1 MIDFQFHNPTS
12 LDEVFSLLDT
22 YGDDARVMAGGTA
35 LVIQMKQR
43 LVQPEHVINLRRV
56 PGLAEIRQTSN
67 GAGGLTIGAL
77 CTQQEAATSPLVEQT
92 IPIVAETYR
101 HVATPRIRHM
111 ATVGGGL
118 VHGDPSQD
126 PPPTLITLGATV
138 TLVSA
143 NGQRE
148 VSLADFLLDYY
159 ETDVRPGEVLTQ
171 VSIPAV
177 PAGAGAAYLKF
188 LPRTADDYPTVAAA
202 AIVTPG
208 EGNVCQDMKLALGAV
223 GITAIHATDAEDALR
238 GQPLTEDN
246 IRAAAALVKDAVDP
260 LDDYRGSADYKR
272 DMSEVF
278 ARRAIQAALT
288 NAA

>member
-1 MIDFQFHNPTS
+1 M
-12 LDEVFSLLDT
+12 
-22 YGDDARVMAGGTA
+22 
-35 LVIQMKQR
+35 
-43 LVQPEHVINLRRV
+43 
-56 PGLAEIRQTSN
+56 
-67 GAGGLTIGAL
+67 TIGAL
-77 CTQQEAATSPLVEQT
+77 CTQQEVATSPLVEQT
-92 IPIVAETYR
+92 IPIVAQTYR

-148 VSLADFLLDYY
+148 VALSDFLLDYY
-159 ETDVRPGEVLTQ
+159 ETDVRPGEMLTQ

-177 PAGAGAAYLKF
+177 PSGAGAAYLKF

-202 AIVTPG
+202 AVVTPG
-208 EGNVCQDMKLALGAV
+208 EGNVCQYVRLALGAV
-223 GITAIHATDAEDALR
+223 GTTAIHATDAEDSLR
-238 GQPLTEDN
+238 GQPLTDDN
-246 IRAAAALVKDAVDP
+246 IRAAAARVKDLVDP

-278 ARRAIQAALT
+278 ARRAIQSALA

>member
-22 YGDDARVMAGGTA
+22 YGDDARMMAGGTA

-43 LVQPEHVINLRRV
+43 LVLPEHVINLRRV
-56 PGLAEIRQTSN
+56 PGFAEIRQTSN
-67 GAGGLTIGAL
+67 GSGGLTIGAL
-77 CTQQEAATSPLVEQT
+77 CTQQEVATSPLVEQT
-92 IPIVAETYR
+92 IPIVAQTYR

-148 VSLADFLLDYY
+148 VALSDFLLDYY

-177 PAGAGAAYLKF
+177 PSGAGAAYLKF

-202 AIVTPG
+202 AVVTPG
-208 EGNVCQDMKLALGAV
+208 EGNVCQDVRLALGAV
-223 GITAIHATDAEDALR
+223 GTTAIHATDAEDALR
-238 GQPLTEDN
+238 GQPLTENN
-246 IRAAAALVKDAVDP
+246 IRAAAALVKDLVDP

-278 ARRAIQAALT
+278 ARRAIQSALT
-288 NAA
+288 NAS